1 MVTDESQE
9 PEDLADPQA
18 GTSPWLFLV
27 PSDPPHGAWDV
38 AHVAASLTAVQS
50 EALAAPREVG
60 LNLDASEFC
69 RAPRGVQPHVT
80 VVGCKHHLQRRAN
93 RHQ

>member
-1 MVTDESQE
+1 MVTDESQG

-60 LNLDASEFC
+60 LNLEVLQSTQ
-69 RAPRGVQPHVT
+69 RGPTPRHCCWMQTSPTTEGKSSPM
-80 VVGCKHHLQRRAN
+80 K
-93 RHQ
+93 